1 MRCPIGSLLAVALAT
16 AVCGCAQ
23 TGRLAGPMAWLKK
36 PEPKLEAEA
45 EQAPFRPEKD
55 AADAETKT
63 ASKDPPPAATTPA
76 VDAKPTETVAD
87 AKPAEPPKDAEP
99 PKKDKKDSD
108 PPAGRVHDAETLA
121 LIDEELKGASPEERE
136 KLRQQLEEVLRAGT
150 QGD

>member
-36 PEPKLEAEA
+36 PEPKQEAEA

-63 ASKDPPPAATTPA
+63 ARSCPERAAVVQDCYCSGPA
-76 VDAKPTETVAD
+76 
-87 AKPAEPPKDAEP
+87 
-99 PKKDKKDSD
+99 
-108 PPAGRVHDAETLA
+108 
-121 LIDEELKGASPEERE
+121 
-136 KLRQQLEEVLRAGT
+136 RAGAR
-150 QGD
+150 QKA